1 MVLSRLR
8 SPDAELTVRVSPAS
22 ATPGDR
28 VEARISLHARQD
40 FALRSGGV
48 ELVRTE
54 TYIQRVQHQHGQS
67 YHRRRQHVS
76 YATEQFL
83 GREQVRDGS
92 SHSGRFGFEVPADAL
107 PMLDGVR
114 SHGINPG
121 IAWGVRVKLD
131 VARARDL
138 SATEPLIVE
147 QSRSLNASQPM
158 AVVEQKRLDQGA
170 LTLELDA
177 DRARRDG
184 VINGMLRIDLEEP
197 VGVQGIRVELAR
209 VEKFGD
215 GGGTHV
221 IDSRLLES
229 ETDLQR
235 GQRDWPFRLTLA
247 EVSAPSM
254 AAEKSAIRWQVRGIL
269 NRRMR
274 RNLRV
279 EREILVEAS

>member
-8 SPDAELTVRVSPAS
+8 SPDAELTVHASPAS
-22 ATPGDR
+22 AAPGGR
-28 VEARISLHARQD
+28 VDARVSLHARQD
-40 FALRSGGV
+40 FSLRSGV
-48 ELVRTE
+48 IELVRTE

-67 YHRRRQHVS
+67 YHRRRQHLS

-83 GREQVRDGS
+83 GREQIRDGS
-92 SHSGRFGFEVPADAL
+92 SHSGRFSFEVPPDAI
-107 PMLDGVR
+107 PTLDGVR
-114 SHGINPG
+114 THGINPG
-121 IAWGVRVKLD
+121 IAWGVRVKLN

-138 SATEPLIVE
+138 SATEPFVVE
-147 QSRSLNASQPM
+147 PSRSLNASQPM

-177 DRARRDG
+177 DRARRGD
-184 VINGMLRIDLEEP
+184 VINGMFRIDLDES
-197 VGVQGIRVELAR
+197 VDVQGVRVELAR

-221 IDSRLLES
+221 IDSRALEG
-229 ETDLQR
+229 ETDLQP
-235 GQRDWPFRLTLA
+235 GQRDWPFRLTVS

-254 AAEKSAIRWQVRGIL
+254 AAEKSTIRWQVRGTL

-274 RNLRV
+274 RDLRV